1 MNLTQKTLA
10 ILLMGV
16 GMVGMTHAA
25 GNVEAGKAKA
35 AQCAG
40 CHGADGNSPTPM
52 FPKLAGQ
59 NARYISKQLNDI
71 KKGARSVPVMAGIAA
86 GLSDQD
92 IEDVAAY
99 FSSQKMKTGQANKD
113 LVALGEKTYR
123 AGNAAAGLP
132 ACSGCHGAAG
142 DGLAEAGFPRLAG
155 QHADYV
161 KVQLEAFRSAGR
173 GDATGTKR
181 TNDGDTQ
188 IMRSVAAKL
197 SDSEIAALSSY
208 VSGLYK

>member
-16 GMVGMTHAA
+16 GMVGVSHAA

-40 CHGADGNSPTPM
+40 CHGADGNSPTAM
-52 FPKLAGQ
+52 FPKIAGQ
-59 NARYISKQLNDI
+59 NARYMTKQLNDI
-71 KKGARSVPVMAGIAA
+71 KKGARPVPVMAGIVA

-92 IEDVAAY
+92 IEDVSAY
-99 FSSQKMKTGQANKD
+99 FSSQKAKTGAAKQD
-113 LVALGEKTYR
+113 LVALGEKTYS
-123 AGNAAAGLP
+123 AGNAATGVP
-132 ACSGCHGAAG
+132 ACSGCHGAVG

-155 QHADYV
+155 QHADYI
-161 KVQLEAFRSAGR
+161 KAQLEAFRSAGR

-188 IMRSVAAKL
+188 IMRGVAAKM
-197 SDSEIAALSSY
+197 SDSEIAAVSSY